1 MSFRNTFALTLC
13 LLCLPVLASGQE
25 STTDTGAVVE
35 QALAEAQQ
43 GRVQE
48 AIAMLEGARGQ
59 ADTEPRLLAIL
70 GGLYLETGRAA
81 EALEVLAPLTEA
93 ADTNPAVLYNAG
105 RAAAAVG
112 ELDRATG
119 FLERSLVALPTS
131 PAARE
136 LGFLR
141 LAQGEVTEAYLVL
154 RPWSRLHPEDSSSR
168 FAAVSCAVALGRASE
183 AEEMLAGLPSDDPRT
198 QILWGKTLLL
208 KGDGWGALAIVR
220 PLAEEPP
227 EGLEAQVRS
236 VLADA
241 YLTIEQPDSAVEEL
255 EGKVEGDPDLAL
267 LLSQAYQRRGE
278 PDRALAVLEPI
289 AQMALEQLAVESPEA
304 DRLLGGEV
312 ALEYG
317 RLLAAAER
325 VGEAVPFLGL
335 ATQLAPENASRF
347 EILGQA
353 LVAAGR
359 AEEGQRALSRAEAIT
374 AGAGEASGIALG
386 AAEGDPTEEKLRQAL
401 SLAARGQREEALR
414 LARQEQLLVLG
425 DVRPILLESR
435 LLSELGRTQEAL
447 AVAETAVQTAPDNAD
462 AHYLRGVLRLNLDQR
477 DSAEQDLRRA
487 IELSPQHT
495 AALNDLAV
503 LLMVRGEREE
513 ARTLLERVL
522 VLRPDDPV
530 AAQNLQSLQED

>member
-1 MSFRNTFALTLC
+1 MSLRNTLALTLG
-13 LLCLPVLASGQE
+13 LLCLPLLASGQE
-25 STTDTGAVVE
+25 TTLGPPTLID
-35 QALAEAQQ
+35 QALAAAQA
-43 GRVQE
+43 GRVEE
-48 AIAMLEGARGQ
+48 AIASLERARGQ
-59 ADTEPRLLAIL
+59 TGDEARLLAIL

-81 EALEVLAPLTEA
+81 EALEILAPLTEA
-93 ADTNPAVLYNAG
+93 TDVNPAVLYNAG
-105 RAAAAVG
+105 RAAGAVG
-112 ELDRATG
+112 DLNLAAG
-119 FLERSLVALPTS
+119 YLERSLTALPTS

-154 RPWSRLHPEDSSSR
+154 RPWSRLHPEDSSAT
-168 FAAVSCAVALGRASE
+168 FAAVSCAVALGRAGE
-183 AEEMLAGLPSDDPRT
+183 AEEMLAGLPSEDPRT
-198 QILWGKTLLL
+198 QLLWGKILLL
-208 KGDGWGALAIVR
+208 NGDGWGALAIVR
-220 PLAEEPP
+220 PLSEEPP

-241 YLTIEQPDSAVEEL
+241 YLTIDQPDSAVEEL

-267 LLSQAYQRRGE
+267 LLSQAYQQRGE
-278 PDRALAVLEPI
+278 PDLALAVLEPI
-289 AQMALEQLAVESPEA
+289 AQMALEQLEAESPEA

-325 VGEAVPFLGL
+325 FGEAVPFLEL
-335 ATQLAPENASRF
+335 ATQLAPEDAAGF
-347 EILGQA
+347 ESLGRA
-353 LVAAGR
+353 LVAVGR
-359 AEEGQRALSRAEAIT
+359 PEEGQWALSRAEAIT
-374 AGAGEASGIALG
+374 TGAGAASGIALG
-386 AAEGDPTEEKLRQAL
+386 ETEGDPTEEKLRQAL

-435 LLSELGRTQEAL
+435 LLSDLGRTQEAL
-447 AVAETAVQTAPDNAD
+447 EAAERAVQTAPENAD
-462 AHYLRGVLRLNLDQR
+462 AYYFRGVLRLNLDQR
-477 DSAEQDLRRA
+477 ESAEQDLRRA

-503 LLMVRGEREE
+503 LLMVRGDREE

-530 AAQNLQSLQED
+530 AAQNLQSLEE